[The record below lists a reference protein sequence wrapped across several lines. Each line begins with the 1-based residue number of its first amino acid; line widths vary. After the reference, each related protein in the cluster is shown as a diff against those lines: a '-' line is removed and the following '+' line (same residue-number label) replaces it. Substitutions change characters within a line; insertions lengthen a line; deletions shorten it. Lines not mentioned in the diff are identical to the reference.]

1 MLVLV
6 FRSDAV
12 CFSPNFDTDKCFS
25 MTFIRALR
33 EGVRV
38 EVKTFYLEDEKLY
51 YKGDIPLC
59 QGITR

>member
-1 MLVLV
+1 
-6 FRSDAV
+6 
-12 CFSPNFDTDKCFS
+12 